1 MERQIYIS
9 FANKNVKKSFI
20 PQRADLKTISA
31 FCFSQTQIFFYLFLF
46 YFWDKKNIFPC
57 YM

>member
-31 FCFSQTQIFFYLFLF
+31 FCFSQTQIFFFYLFLF
-46 YFWDKKNIFPC
+46 YF
-57 YM
+57 